1 MPTLHEPMV
10 VDAAV
15 AARSHRPARGP
26 RAVVAAWFIVVALVS
41 ASLMARH
48 LVALPRPTHAREL
61 AAALGAFRPVGA
73 AGSLAIVHV
82 LYAECRCS
90 KLVAEHLASKPRPA
104 GVVEHV
110 VIVGQDEALG
120 SSLASRGFAVQ
131 FVSERQ
137 LAAWGIE
144 AAPLFVVLS
153 AAGEVRYAG
162 GYTERKQALFPR
174 DREIV
179 AALRAGDEVT
189 PLPVFG
195 CAVSNELK
203 RTINPLRLP

>member
-1 MPTLHEPMV
+1 M
-10 VDAAV
+10 
-15 AARSHRPARGP
+15 SPARVFAIPVDSAGP
-26 RAVVAAWFIVVALVS
+26 
-41 ASLMARH
+41 
-48 LVALPRPTHAREL
+48 
-61 AAALGAFRPVGA
+61 
-73 AGSLAIVHV
+73 
-82 LYAECRCS
+82 
-90 KLVAEHLASKPRPA
+90 
-104 GVVEHV
+104 
-110 VIVGQDEALG
+110 
-120 SSLASRGFAVQ
+120 
-131 FVSERQ
+131 
-137 LAAWGIE
+137 
-144 AAPLFVVLS
+144 